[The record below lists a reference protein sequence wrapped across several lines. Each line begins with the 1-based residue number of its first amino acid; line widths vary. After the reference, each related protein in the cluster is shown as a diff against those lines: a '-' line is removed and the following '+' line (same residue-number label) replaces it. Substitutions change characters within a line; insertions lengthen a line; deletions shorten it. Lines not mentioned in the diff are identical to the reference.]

1 MLVPQEFFDLEGF
14 EHQDIFPKDEP
25 VWTPLDRLEDFLAAF
40 FQKPWPLSK
49 VTGQIEKPLV
59 LYNGEIRNDL
69 EVKTTSAKGSFHVYL
84 KGEEVEGASVILPG
98 VYIFDN
104 RIIIGSG
111 TIVEPGTLLK
121 GPVVIGKNTEVRQGA
136 YVRGDCLIGNN
147 CVVGHTTEMKSSI
160 MLDGSKAG
168 HFAYIGDSILGKD
181 VNLGAGTKLANL
193 KMIPGPV
200 MVKKGKKQYNT
211 NRRKLGAILGD
222 QTETGCNTVTAP
234 GTLMGPRSIVYPG
247 VSVPGGYYSQRSV
260 VMPAPNSLKII
271 SRD

>member
-25 VWTPLDRLEDFLAAF
+25 VWTPLDRLKDYVAFF
-40 FQKPWPLSK
+40 FQKPWVLSTI
-49 VTGQIEKPLV
+49 TGHIDEPLV
-59 LYNGEIRNDL
+59 IYNGEIRNDL

-111 TIVEPGTLLK
+111 TIVESGTVLK

-136 YVRGDCLIGNN
+136 YIRGDCLIGNN

-168 HFAYIGDSILGKD
+168 HFAYIEDPD
-181 VNLGAGTKLANL
+181 
-193 KMIPGPV
+193 
-200 MVKKGKKQYNT
+200 
-211 NRRKLGAILGD
+211 
-222 QTETGCNTVTAP
+222 
-234 GTLMGPRSIVYPG
+234 GTLIEFVETLKVP
-247 VSVPGGYYSQRSV
+247 VSKRLGWYIDLSKRRPEKSLPSWIIKTLRYSRV
-260 VMPAPNSLKII
+260 
-271 SRD
+271 RDKKRN